1 MGWRVA
7 NGEEGRSSSAAAARP
22 RAGGGPPRRHSLFAT
37 IHYSPFTTRSPMAD
51 TVLNLRGLKCP
62 LPALKAR
69 KALTKL
75 SEGDR
80 LVLECT
86 DPLSV
91 IDIPNLLRET
101 GDVLEASERAQTV
114 YVFRI
119 RKA

>member
-1 MGWRVA
+1 MT
-7 NGEEGRSSSAAAARP
+7 E
-22 RAGGGPPRRHSLFAT
+22 
-37 IHYSPFTTRSPMAD
+37 

-75 SEGDR
+75 AAGDM

-86 DPLSV
+86 DPLST

-101 GDVLEASERAQTV
+101 GDVLEASTKEPALF
-114 YVFRI
+114 VFRI
-119 RKA
+119 RKAAAPEKGAR